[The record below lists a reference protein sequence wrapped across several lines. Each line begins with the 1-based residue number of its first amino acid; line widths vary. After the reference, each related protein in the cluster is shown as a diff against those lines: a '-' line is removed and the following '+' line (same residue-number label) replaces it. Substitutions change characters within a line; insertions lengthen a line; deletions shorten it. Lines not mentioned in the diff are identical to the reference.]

1 MPANL
6 PPMYYEIEK
15 RLRYAQSPEEK
26 IQLIMQMIAVMPKH
40 KGTDHLQAELR
51 RKISLLKREAARTP
65 KVQRAD
71 LFSVPK
77 EGTGQI
83 VLIGKPNSGKST
95 ILSFLTNAKPDI
107 GDYPFT
113 TQKPEVGMVKFEN
126 VNIQLVDTPPLCNEH
141 KPPWLL
147 AVARS
152 SDALTIVIT
161 PERPIESLK
170 EIVNILEEGNMFV
183 SRRLESPRIELMPKR
198 GFIILNM
205 FDDIVDVVKAIQ
217 KEYQD
222 RFEALKFDALSDN
235 NDIKRKMFEYLDKIR
250 VYTKPPGK
258 EPEFSEPVILK
269 KNDKVED
276 AAIEIHKDFAEKL
289 RYAKLWRKNIKGMMV
304 KRDFI
309 LEDGDII
316 EFHLFGLRS

>member
-51 RKISLLKREAARTP
+51 RKISLLKREAAKTP

-77 EGTGQI
+77 EGAGQI

-126 VNIQLVDTPPLCNEH
+126 VNIQLVDTPPICNEH

-152 SDALTIVIT
+152 SDALGIIIT
-161 PERPIESLK
+161 PEKPIESLK
-170 EIVNILEEGNMFV
+170 ELINILEEGNMFV
-183 SRRLESPRIELMPKR
+183 SKRLETPRVELMPKR
-198 GFIILNM
+198 GFVILNM
-205 FDDIVDVVKAIQ
+205 FEDV
-217 KEYQD
+217 KEVQEEIEKEFPD
-222 RFEALKFDALSDN
+222 RFEMLKFDIFGEN
-235 NDIKRKMFEYLDKIR
+235 EEIRRKMFEYLDIIR

-258 EPEFSEPVILK
+258 EPELSIPVILK
-269 KNDKVED
+269 RNDKVED
-276 AAIEIHKDFAEKL
+276 AAVEIHKDFAEKL
-289 RYAKLWRKNIKGMMV
+289 RYARLWRKDIKGLMV

-316 EFHLFGLRS
+316 EFHLLK

>member
-6 PPMYYEIEK
+6 PPIYYEIEK

-51 RKISLLKREAARTP
+51 RKISLLKREAAKTP

-77 EGTGQI
+77 EGAGQI

-152 SDALTIVIT
+152 SDAISIVIT
-161 PERPIESLK
+161 PEKPVDSLK
-170 EIVNILEEGNMFV
+170 ELINILEEGNMFV
-183 SRRLESPRIELMPKR
+183 SKRLETPRVELMPKR
-198 GFIILNM
+198 GFVILNM
-205 FDDIVDVVKAIQ
+205 FEDIEQVKEEIE
-217 KEYQD
+217 KTFPD
-222 RFEALKFDALSDN
+222 RFDILKFDIFGEN
-235 NDIKRKMFEYLDKIR
+235 EEIRRKMFEYLDIIR

-258 EPEFSEPVILK
+258 EPEFSIPVILK

-276 AAIEIHKDFAEKL
+276 AAVEIHKDFAEKL
-289 RYAKLWRKNIKGMMV
+289 RYARLWRKDIKGLMV

-316 EFHLFGLRS
+316 EFHLLK